1 MTKGRKEGRERH
13 GGEGGEEGRE
23 RHGGGGGEGKV
34 RGEGGEGKA
43 QGLGGGEFKAAE
55 YWEH

>member
-1 MTKGRKEGRERH
+1 MVQQTSAVMTQETGVMMGIRGSGDFIFFRVER
-13 GGEGGEEGRE
+13 
-23 RHGGGGGEGKV
+23 
-34 RGEGGEGKA
+34 GEGKA